1 MRLAMMGTGAFAV
14 PTFRALYDTRHTVSL
29 LVTQPARPVH
39 DRRRRVANPM
49 RELAEERRTPVLDPE
64 NVNTDEVRAA
74 IRTYQPDLLVVCA
87 YGQILAGETLGVTEH
102 GGINLHSSL
111 LPKYRGAAPI
121 NWAIYHGET
130 ETGVTVIHMT
140 ERVDAGP
147 CIAQA
152 SVDILPDET
161 ALELAPRMAEAGAWL
176 TCRAIDSIE
185 EGHITEIPQD
195 PALAT
200 LAPKLKKSDGQV
212 DWSQSAETIRN
223 QVRAMQPWPKT
234 FTHWQR
240 DESAPLSLIL
250 DAVTAEDLTLS
261 DEPGTVIEAGKD
273 RLLIAT
279 GSGVVRIDRIQPAGK
294 RVLSVEEFLRGY
306 PVKAGQRMIAGS

>member
-1 MRLAMMGTGAFAV
+1 
-14 PTFRALYDTRHTVSL
+14 
-29 LVTQPARPVH
+29 
-39 DRRRRVANPM
+39 
-49 RELAEERRTPVLDPE
+49 
-64 NVNTDEVRAA
+64 
-74 IRTYQPDLLVVCA
+74 
-87 YGQILAGETLGVTEH
+87 
-102 GGINLHSSL
+102 
-111 LPKYRGAAPI
+111 
-121 NWAIYHGET
+121 
-130 ETGVTVIHMT
+130 MT

-185 EGHITEIPQD
+185 EGNITEIPQD
-195 PALAT
+195 PELAT

-212 DWSQSAETIRN
+212 EWTQSAETIRN

-240 DESAPLSLIL
+240 DEGEPLSLIL
-250 DAVTAEDLTLS
+250 DAVSAEDLTLS
-261 DEPGTVIEAGKD
+261 ADPGMVIEAGKD

-279 GSGVVRIDRIQPAGK
+279 GSGAIRIDRIQPAGK
-294 RVLSVEEFLRGY
+294 RVLSVEQFLRGY
-306 PVKAGQRMIAGS
+306 PVKAGQRMVAGS